1 MKRTAWMAASVAL
14 LFLWL
19 AEAQPIEVS
28 PPPPPGEKLFTLSS
42 QDADLRI
49 ILQALADEMGVNLIL
64 DPKVKGVVS
73 LNLKDV
79 PIQDILEA
87 LLGAY
92 DLARTVDGAI
102 MRIAPKGEA
111 APKQLVTEVIPVIY
125 SDANQMLAQITSL
138 LSPDG
143 RANVNS
149 RTNHFLLTDT
159 RENVNRVKEILRQ
172 IDTRVPQVEI
182 EAKLVELST
191 SFSRNLGIRWGSQI
205 RAGGDVLTGVGG
217 AAGPGL
223 GNFLV
228 DMPGG
233 GRQGIGF
240 TVGQISSLATLN
252 AQILVA
258 ESDGLAKIIS
268 HPKITTL
275 NKENA
280 TITSGETIRLRTGGG
295 TGSGGV
301 SAPVTLTEITS
312 GITLNVLPLISP
324 GGYVELKITATRSTL
339 SGKAIDNVPGQAS
352 KSANTNVL
360 LKNGETTVI
369 AGLYETVDTR
379 SSERVPLLSQIPII
393 GWLFKNMVKSHDQT
407 ELLIFITPRILT
419 S

>member
-1 MKRTAWMAASVAL
+1 MKRTAWMAASAVL

-19 AEAQPIEVS
+19 AEARPIEVS
-28 PPPPPGEKLFTLSS
+28 SPPGNGKLFTLSS

-49 ILQALADEMGVNLIL
+49 ILQALVDEMGVNLIL

-79 PIQDILEA
+79 PIQDILDA
-87 LLGAY
+87 LTGAY
-92 DLARTVDGAI
+92 DLDRVVEGNI

-111 APKQLVTEVIPVIY
+111 APKSLVTEVVPVIF
-125 SDANQMLAQITSL
+125 SDAGLLLPQIVPM

-143 RANVNS
+143 RANVS
-149 RTNHFLLTDT
+149 GRTNHILVTDT
-159 RENVNRVKEILRQ
+159 RESVNRIKEILRQ
-172 IDTRVPQVEI
+172 VDLRVPQVEI

-217 AAGPGL
+217 ASGPGL
-223 GNFLV
+223 GNFIV
-228 DMPGG
+228 DLPGG

-258 ESDGLAKIIS
+258 ESDGLAKTIS

-275 NKENA
+275 NKESA
-280 TITSGETIRLRTGGG
+280 TITSGNTIRLRTGGG
-295 TGSGGV
+295 TGSGGA

-312 GITLNVLPLISP
+312 GITLTVLPLISP
-324 GGYVELKITATRSTL
+324 GGYVELTITATRSTL

-352 KSANTNVL
+352 KTANTHVI

-379 SSERVPLLSQIPII
+379 TSERVPLLSHIPII
-393 GWLFKNMVKSHDQT
+393 GWLFKNMTKSHDQS